1 MNPALI
7 LLILIGAVVLWFL
20 LSFAFYP
27 LGRLIYRI
35 WKDACDEMNR
45 EDKNNKEEKE
55 KNE

>member
-1 MNPALI
+1 MNPVLV
-7 LLILIGAVVLWFL
+7 LLIIIGVVILWFL

-27 LGRLIYRI
+27 LGKLIHRI

-55 KNE
+55 KTK